1 MNLQSNHGGIKIHEI
16 PEKYIQNG
24 ELKVSNNESDSE
36 DEDERTT
43 LAPPKEVM
51 WQYYIS

>member
-1 MNLQSNHGGIKIHEI
+1 M
-16 PEKYIQNG
+16 
-24 ELKVSNNESDSE
+24 SNNESDSE

-51 WQYYIS
+51 RQYYINQLFNSFIAMKL